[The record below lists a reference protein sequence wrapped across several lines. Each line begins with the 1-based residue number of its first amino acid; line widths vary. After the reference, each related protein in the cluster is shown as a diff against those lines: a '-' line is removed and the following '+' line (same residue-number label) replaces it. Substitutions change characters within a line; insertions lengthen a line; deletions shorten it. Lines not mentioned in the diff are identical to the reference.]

1 MERRLKV
8 ATEEETKQFG
18 AAFKLEYMSED
29 EDTSGGDGQ
38 PSEQDEKRQPK
49 GKD

>member
-1 MERRLKV
+1 M
-8 ATEEETKQFG
+8 ATEKEKKDFG
-18 AAFKLEYMSED
+18 ATLKLEYMPED

-38 PSEQDEKRQPK
+38 PSKQDEKRQPK